1 MKILIS
7 EKLSPHR
14 FKTPE
19 GYLICTDSI
28 LARTGKQTYKRG
40 EVFGLDCNDSDADVE
55 VDRRPEEV
63 FSEKTM
69 ASFENKPLCVE
80 HPDCDVNAHNHNEY
94 AVGFV
99 RDVHKGTVDGQ
110 DVVLGTL
117 VVTDAKTIEEIE
129 NGEHTDLSCG
139 YDCDIEDDGHPQ
151 QRNIRGNHVA
161 LCQQGRA
168 GIARIVDSMDDAQN
182 NIYEVGF
189 VDKYADSSQYVE
201 VQASSV
207 EDAKAK
213 VKKQYDVYR
222 IFEVRKVATRD
233 SMEKKL
239 YKVYLTGCEDCNNV
253 MYVKAMSENDAR
265 RIADRHTDESIIKV
279 VEYGTTPLSKIDAEK
294 ILKDPNRY
302 FEDEKTKDADY
313 SKESEQGYK
322 VIDMY
327 RDGQRLH
334 AILKRPN
341 DYVVALGYDLTDG
354 TWGQGRYV
362 DEYEDALATLKREKP
377 NARKTQEFN
386 DAKTPYDEASDDL
399 SKNVKKFRS
408 LDSALRFIRCLRDD
422 RLSPM
427 TYRKLKE
434 LGVKPEQWKKWTQEQ
449 ANQFIASK
457 RQGIAK
463 QTTQKSTSSSS
474 TKKSTRTKAPTEFK
488 TEEELLDFADSIGV
502 HFDENIDDEGDH
514 FVAMLSEEFGD
525 LPRDRYLKAVDKF
538 EAKMR
543 KAGMDVT
550 TDDDGTFYISKKS
563 GNDATQKST
572 RTKAPTEFKTE
583 EELLDFAD
591 SIGVHFDEN
600 IDDEGDHFVAM
611 LSEEFGDLP
620 RDRYLKAVDKFEA
633 KMRKAG
639 MDVTTD
645 DDGTF
650 YISKKS
656 GNDATQKSTSSS
668 PYEEQDREFNK
679 LVDMGLEESIND
691 VERYGRDGYD
701 WSIDTT
707 SPEDAERVARV
718 LRRQGAEVD
727 DIEEDRYVHY
737 SW

>member
-40 EVFGLDCNDSDADVE
+40 EVFGLDCKDSDADVE

-139 YDCDIEDDGHPQ
+139 YDCDIEDDAHPQ

-168 GIARIVDSMDDAQN
+168 GIARIVDSTDDVQN

-201 VQASSV
+201 VHANSV

-279 VEYGTTPLSKIDAEK
+279 IEYGTTPLSKIDAEK

-302 FEDEKTKDADY
+302 FEDEKTELTKDKQLVNSSSNEIHVFKSHGKYEVDVYDRNNLDYDELQRIANKFNVKLNRSDYDYITIVSADKDAIYKAFAAINPAY
-313 SKESEQGYK
+313 SVGSWRIE
-322 VIDMY
+322 
-327 RDGQRLH
+327 
-334 AILKRPN
+334 
-341 DYVVALGYDLTDG
+341 
-354 TWGQGRYV
+354 
-362 DEYEDALATLKREKP
+362 
-377 NARKTQEFN
+377 

-399 SKNVKKFRS
+399 NENAKKFRS
-408 LDSALRFIRCLRDD
+408 LDSALRFIRHLKDD

-427 TYRKLKE
+427 THKKIKRARRETSVVDE
-434 LGVKPEQWKKWTQEQ
+434 L
-449 ANQFIASK
+449 
-457 RQGIAK
+457 
-463 QTTQKSTSSSS
+463 
-474 TKKSTRTKAPTEFK
+474 
-488 TEEELLDFADSIGV
+488 DSI
-502 HFDENIDDEGDH
+502 
-514 FVAMLSEEFGD
+514 
-525 LPRDRYLKAVDKF
+525 
-538 EAKMR
+538 
-543 KAGMDVT
+543 
-550 TDDDGTFYISKKS
+550 
-563 GNDATQKST
+563 
-572 RTKAPTEFKTE
+572 
-583 EELLDFAD
+583 
-591 SIGVHFDEN
+591 
-600 IDDEGDHFVAM
+600 
-611 LSEEFGDLP
+611 
-620 RDRYLKAVDKFEA
+620 
-633 KMRKAG
+633 
-639 MDVTTD
+639 
-645 DDGTF
+645 
-650 YISKKS
+650 
-656 GNDATQKSTSSS
+656 
-668 PYEEQDREFNK
+668 
-679 LVDMGLEESIND
+679 
-691 VERYGRDGYD
+691 
-701 WSIDTT
+701 
-707 SPEDAERVARV
+707 
-718 LRRQGAEVD
+718 D
-727 DIEEDRYVHY
+727 DIF
-737 SW
+737 

>member
-168 GIARIVDSMDDAQN
+168 GIARIVDSTNDAQN

-265 RIADRHTDESIIKV
+265 RIANRHTDESIIKV

-294 ILKDPNRY
+294 ILKNPNRY
-302 FEDEKTKDADY
+302 FEDEKTKDADEHLIKDKQLVNSSSNEIHVFKSSGKYEVDVYNRNNLDYDELQRIANKFNVKLNRGDYDYITIVSADKDAIYKAFAAINPAYTVGSWRIEDEKTKDADY

-362 DEYEDALATLKREKP
+362 DAYEDALATLKREKP

-399 SKNVKKFRS
+399 NKNVKKFRS
-408 LDSALRFIRCLRDD
+408 LDSALKVIKHLKDD

-427 TYRKLKE
+427 TH
-434 LGVKPEQWKKWTQEQ
+434 KK
-449 ANQFIASK
+449 N
-457 RQGIAK
+457 
-463 QTTQKSTSSSS
+463 
-474 TKKSTRTKAPTEFK
+474 
-488 TEEELLDFADSIGV
+488 
-502 HFDENIDDEGDH
+502 
-514 FVAMLSEEFGD
+514 
-525 LPRDRYLKAVDKF
+525 
-538 EAKMR
+538 
-543 KAGMDVT
+543 
-550 TDDDGTFYISKKS
+550 
-563 GNDATQKST
+563 
-572 RTKAPTEFKTE
+572 
-583 EELLDFAD
+583 
-591 SIGVHFDEN
+591 
-600 IDDEGDHFVAM
+600 
-611 LSEEFGDLP
+611 
-620 RDRYLKAVDKFEA
+620 
-633 KMRKAG
+633 
-639 MDVTTD
+639 
-645 DDGTF
+645 
-650 YISKKS
+650 
-656 GNDATQKSTSSS
+656 
-668 PYEEQDREFNK
+668 
-679 LVDMGLEESIND
+679 
-691 VERYGRDGYD
+691 
-701 WSIDTT
+701 
-707 SPEDAERVARV
+707 
-718 LRRQGAEVD
+718 
-727 DIEEDRYVHY
+727 
-737 SW
+737 